1 MLEDVSKQLGVMM
14 GSSADGSALAS
25 SLQRLATNGVV
36 GMQELQSAALIG
48 SFDDPGQ
55 IAQWV
60 ARFADIS
67 AGSKLSATRLAEVMG
82 KSVDEV
88 VKLGAEGKV
97 SSEALL
103 AAFVALT
110 AEGGKFHDLNAEMSN
125 TTAGSWETL
134 KASFQEILAEAGQ
147 VLTGIVRPILQALAS
162 LLQEYKGVFAFLV
175 VAVTKFLL

>member
-48 SFDDPGQ
+48 SFDVPGQ

-67 AGSKLSATRLAEVMG
+67 AGSKLSATRLAEMVARLDDMG
-82 KSVDEV
+82 K
-88 VKLGAEGKV
+88 AEFT
-97 SSEALL
+97 EL
-103 AAFVALT
+103 A
-110 AEGGKFHDLNAEMSN
+110 NAGIPIYQ
-125 TTAGSWETL
+125 T
-134 KASFQEILAEAGQ
+134 LAEAGQ

-175 VAVTKFLL
+175 GAVTKFLL

>member
-14 GSSADGSALAS
+14 GSSADGSALAA

-36 GMQELQSAALIG
+36 GMQELQSAAAALIG

-67 AGSKLSATRLAEVMG
+67 AGSKISATRLDDMG
-82 KSVDEV
+82 K
-88 VKLGAEGKV
+88 AEFT
-97 SSEALL
+97 EL
-103 AAFVALT
+103 A
-110 AEGGKFHDLNAEMSN
+110 NAGIPIYQ
-125 TTAGSWETL
+125 T
-134 KASFQEILAEAGQ
+134 LAEAGQ